1 MVHENITVLLGQ
13 AAEMEA
19 RVYVRTDPET
29 KIVKIEGHLHG
40 PVCEYAHTLPAES
53 QLRPV
58 SESAKGIFLSEI
70 LLMDPCYWTP
80 ALPFQYELDMT
91 ITYDEGTMI
100 REKRLVGIRR
110 WAIEGA
116 SFSLERRRVVLRG
129 CRVDKISSQT
139 LTEARSAETA
149 LIVELPTDQDCEVA
163 SREGVVLIA
172 DLHGMSEPLDIE
184 LQRLNCYPAVMI
196 VLLST
201 DQIRQ
206 FDLKNSQLLKALHI
220 TAETLESEIDLAAC
234 DLLAVEF
241 AANESPPNWLADCGK
256 PVIAI
261 RRGATYSEL
270 TAGRSACDRLQ
281 ADLAPQFNLA
291 GYFVSP

>member
-1 MVHENITVLLGQ
+1 MVQKNITVLLGQ

-19 RVYVRTDPET
+19 RVYVCADPEA

-40 PVCEYAHTLPAES
+40 PVCEFSHTLPSES

-58 SESAKGIFLSEI
+58 PENANGTCLSEI

-80 ALPFQYELDMT
+80 ELPFQYELDMT
-91 ITYDEGTMI
+91 LTYDEGTMI
-100 REKRLVGIRR
+100 HEKRLVGIRR
-110 WAIEGA
+110 WATEKA

-129 CRVDKISSQT
+129 CRIENLSSDR
-139 LTEARSAETA
+139 LIEARSAETA
-149 LIVELPTDQDCEVA
+149 LLVDLPTDRDCEAA
-163 SREGVVLIA
+163 SRQGVALIA
-172 DLHGMSEPLDIE
+172 DLHEISELLEIE

-234 DLLAVEF
+234 DLLAVDF
-241 AANESPPNWLADCGK
+241 AANESPPGWLAKCGK

-261 RRGATYSEL
+261 CRGATYAEL
-270 TAGRSACDRLQ
+270 SAGRAACDRLQ
-281 ADLAPQFNLA
+281 ADLAPKFNLA